1 MDGDQGEHDDARP
14 SGTHKADLA
23 LFAVYCVFY
32 AVFMVLVA
40 FAPDVLAMRVLG
52 GVNLAVAY
60 GMGLIVAAVAMAGIA
75 TLIRRPKEHE

>member
-1 MDGDQGEHDDARP
+1 VDGDHGENEDARP

-60 GMGLIVAAVAMAGIA
+60 GLGLIVAAVVLAAIS
-75 TLIRRPKEHE
+75 TILHRRKVRG